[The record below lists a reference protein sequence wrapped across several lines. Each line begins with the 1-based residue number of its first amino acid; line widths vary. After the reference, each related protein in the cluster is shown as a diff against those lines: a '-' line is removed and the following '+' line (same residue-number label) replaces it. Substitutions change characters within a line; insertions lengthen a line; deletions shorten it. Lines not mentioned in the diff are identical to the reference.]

1 MTTERDTAEVAAE
14 KIDMEYYGLYCDPK
28 GERFGHGYIGRE
40 KWIANIIREAYAEQT
55 AELAEQISRAE
66 DAEEEATTQAA
77 ELERLRAIVDKLP
90 KAADGVPV
98 VPGMELYLIWTP
110 VVGGNKCRTRD
121 CKGIIEWDEGV
132 IMKWNMSGGT
142 PASQHIAIKDCY
154 STRAAAEAAK
164 EK

>member
-1 MTTERDTAEVAAE
+1 MTTERDTAEVAVTNIEQKTHMTIVGDYDDWHTQA
-14 KIDMEYYGLYCDPK
+14 
-28 GERFGHGYIGRE
+28 
-40 KWIANIIREAYAEQT
+40 ATIIREAYAEQT